1 MLSGIILSSFL
12 LFSSNC
18 IHVLVCES
26 FKTPLLPTRSFR
38 LCRDDR
44 CHRGFRQHKHGNTFL
59 QRREFAVSA
68 IEQSPDNRSELP
80 RLRQYESAA
89 DYLPPLRSTEHI
101 DRNDDSESGVG
112 IDEPIDPIEL
122 FWGNSTTLGLGA
134 TDGNNT
140 ASYPTNFTVNNAK
153 NELDKNTIG
162 TIDTTNQTQTIPSF
176 IIKPFVSIFNSR
188 SRSALLYITFLS
200 RLRTKMRKFLP
211 VKSSEAESGV
221 KGDGGIFNGKSK
233 QKRWNIPLT
242 SKPFQGFENLQSTI
256 YYCTLAI
263 SLYFFLGIL
272 AFLFWLE
279 PKWTIIDALYFS
291 MTTLTTVGYGDLVV
305 SGGSNLRGI
314 LGKAFV
320 SFFNVYAVCISV
332 SALGVIAKLALN
344 QERKLVAK
352 AKEKARSQ
360 LIQMFNA
367 DENEKDEEDD
377 LDDEEVGDNE
387 DEEFR
392 WIDHIYDDQCDPA
405 EKPMSVLGVLFG
417 GIKRQSINFVLLS
430 FVAAFMKRA
439 EGWSLIDVLYY
450 WNCTAT
456 TIGFGDLS
464 PKTQLGRLLAVFF
477 IPLSVVTLGE
487 VIANCFAYVT
497 SRAAAKAEK
506 DFIRREITLSDLE
519 YLDVNGDGRVD
530 ELEFVTF
537 MLLAMQKVDMRMM
550 NDLKHL
556 FHALDAGKDGF
567 IQKEDLITL
576 RQRKRLARKMR
587 RRARHWKKWYENE
600 ARSFFS

>member
-1 MLSGIILSSFL
+1 MLSGITLSSSL
-12 LFSSNC
+12 LFSSDF

-26 FKTPLLPTRSFR
+26 FKTPLLPSRSFR
-38 LCRDDR
+38 LCRSHP
-44 CHRGFRQHKHGNTFL
+44 CNRGIQQHKKDNNFL
-59 QRREFAVSA
+59 HRREFAVSA
-68 IEQSPDNRSELP
+68 IERSPDNRSELP
-80 RLRQYESAA
+80 QSRQYISAT
-89 DYLPPLRSTEHI
+89 DYLPPLRSSEHI
-101 DRNDDSESGVG
+101 DRHNDSGSGVG
-112 IDEPIDPIEL
+112 IDEQIDPIEL
-122 FWGNSTTLGLGA
+122 FWGNSTTLGLGT
-134 TDGNNT
+134 TDSNYT

-153 NELDKNTIG
+153 NELNENTIG
-162 TIDTTNQTQTIPSF
+162 TIDTTNQNETVPSF
-176 IIKPFVSIFNSR
+176 IIKPFMSTLNSR
-188 SRSALLYITFLS
+188 SRAALLYVTFLS
-200 RLRTKMRKFLP
+200 RLRAKMRKLLP
-211 VKSSEAESGV
+211 MISSEAESRV
-221 KGDGGIFNGKSK
+221 KGDGGISSGKSK

-272 AFLFWLE
+272 AFPFWLE
-279 PKWTIIDALYFS
+279 PKWTVIDALYFS

-320 SFFNVYAVCISV
+320 LFFNVYAVCISV

-367 DENEKDEEDD
+367 EEDEEDD
-377 LDDEEVGDNE
+377 LDEEDVGDDE
-387 DEEFR
+387 DEECR
-392 WIDHIYDDQCDPA
+392 WIDHIYDDHCDA
-405 EKPMSVLGVLFG
+405 ADKPMSVLGVLFG

-487 VIANCFAYVT
+487 VIANCFAYIT

-587 RRARHWKKWYENE
+587 RRARHWKQWYENE